1 MKITLNELTELTD
14 KALKNYGYTDEEIP
28 IIRQALFYAQLRGN
42 NQGVV
47 KLIGAGMPKS
57 PDAGEIAIVK
67 ETPVSARIDGSGN
80 QAMLVMKKAVTVAL
94 AKAKQSGF
102 AIVGTCNTSTSSG
115 AVGNYAMQLAQEG
128 YIGLVFGR
136 STERVAMYGSFEP
149 VFGTNPIAIAIP
161 CQPSPVVLDMS
172 TAAISYFGLVE
183 AKTAGRKI
191 PADMAYDARGCAT
204 DDPAAAIQG
213 AIRSFDRSYKGSGLA
228 LMAEILA
235 GPLAGAAFA
244 GIGNSK
250 KNWGHLLIA
259 IDPELLG
266 DRDEFS
272 ANVAAMAAKI
282 KSTKRLPGVDE
293 IFMPGER
300 EEQLVRQCLESGE
313 IDIENNLLEG
323 LRLAAQPRG
332 EC

>member
-1 MKITLNELTELTD
+1 
-14 KALKNYGYTDEEIP
+14 
-28 IIRQALFYAQLRGN
+28 
-42 NQGVV
+42 
-47 KLIGAGMPKS
+47 
-57 PDAGEIAIVK
+57 
-67 ETPVSARIDGSGN
+67 
-80 QAMLVMKKAVTVAL
+80 
-94 AKAKQSGF
+94 
-102 AIVGTCNTSTSSG
+102 
-115 AVGNYAMQLAQEG
+115 
-128 YIGLVFGR
+128 
-136 STERVAMYGSFEP
+136 MYGSFEP

-191 PADMAYDARGCAT
+191 PADMAYDDRGLPT

-244 GIGNSK
+244 GIGNSR

-259 IDPELLG
+259 IDPGLLG
-266 DRDEFS
+266 DRDEFT

-293 IFMPGER
+293 IFVPGER
-300 EEQLVRQCLESGE
+300 EEQLARHCLESGE
-313 IDIENNLLEG
+313 IEIEDNLLEG